1 MVFSV
6 YYITN
11 HLRESKFNIN
21 IQYLSKMKKRKNGL
35 HSYFEEIFW
44 GAGLVIAVLKK
55 YKQNIHYGKLN
66 MKL

>member
-1 MVFSV
+1 
-6 YYITN
+6 
-11 HLRESKFNIN
+11 
-21 IQYLSKMKKRKNGL
+21 MKKRKNGL

-66 MKL
+66 MNL